1 MRRYNILFV
10 VMFSWL
16 CASCYDDKGNYDYKD
31 KLNIRVEGIEKS
43 YHVIPFKDT
52 VAFNPKIYPED
63 RDYECFWGVVP
74 YNERYAVLDTLSKER
89 SWKFPVELPVGNYI
103 LRFFAKDTETGIFS
117 YTEYE
122 FLVESE
128 LNVGWWVLKDEGGDT
143 DVDLFMSKREI
154 PDIISKVNG
163 RRLAGEAKNI
173 LFELKYA
180 QVDEKDGK
188 VSNAPAVIVGSGK
201 DIGVLD
207 LYTGQFVGEYDK
219 LFYELPANRNVRTV
233 FRGNSALHAYIDNKL
248 YTMPVKSWGAL
259 YTKFSILVEGDYEL
273 SPYRHSSPGGIPIL
287 FNISNSSFCGLRRT
301 STGIEYFRD
310 IEGKPSSNNM
320 DMEPV
325 FIGGRKK
332 DQTGDRAYVILKKR
346 GKEEYHLAKL
356 DGYPA
361 FRQTPIEEMNAMPAG
376 LKLYAAKYKTLNQDN
391 DIVYFAEGNKIY
403 SCNLETNQESL
414 QPVSIPSDEEITYM
428 ESIKYDPYGMSDIW
442 FDYVAIGTVRG
453 GRYKLYLHPLHAGM
467 LQPAVKVLEGKGRV
481 KRVVYIEV
489 TGRGIYSSSLF

>member
-1 MRRYNILFV
+1 
-10 VMFSWL
+10 
-16 CASCYDDKGNYDYKD
+16 
-31 KLNIRVEGIEKS
+31 
-43 YHVIPFKDT
+43 
-52 VAFNPKIYPED
+52 
-63 RDYECFWGVVP
+63 
-74 YNERYAVLDTLSKER
+74 
-89 SWKFPVELPVGNYI
+89 
-103 LRFFAKDTETGIFS
+103 
-117 YTEYE
+117 
-122 FLVESE
+122 
-128 LNVGWWVLKDEGGDT
+128 
-143 DVDLFMSKREI
+143 
-154 PDIISKVNG
+154 
-163 RRLAGEAKNI
+163 
-173 LFELKYA
+173 
-180 QVDEKDGK
+180 
-188 VSNAPAVIVGSGK
+188 
-201 DIGVLD
+201 
-207 LYTGQFVGEYDK
+207 
-219 LFYELPANRNVRTV
+219 
-233 FRGNSALHAYIDNKL
+233 
-248 YTMPVKSWGAL
+248 
-259 YTKFSILVEGDYEL
+259 
-273 SPYRHSSPGGIPIL
+273 
-287 FNISNSSFCGLRRT
+287 
-301 STGIEYFRD
+301 
-310 IEGKPSSNNM
+310 
-320 DMEPV
+320 MEPV